1 MGTFKLLLWMLLV
14 HSALQ
19 QEPGAQELR
28 LVNAWNRCVG
38 RVEIFY
44 NGTWGTVCDDDFYMK
59 SANVVCRQLGCG
71 EATTV
76 LGWSYFG
83 QGSGNILNGSNCT
96 GSELSLQDCLPAEW
110 LATDCGHNEDV
121 SVICSDSKFL
131 PTATYA
137 TETPTPALIPT
148 SEEASTSYTTLKA
161 EGTFETTH
169 TSNDNETI
177 ATTEASQM
185 SFGST
190 EGSMVTTAVNKN
202 EETNTPGLSTISA
215 ASDTINPST
224 AYEIPQSSTEKTVA
238 TGPPSTTETP
248 VTTERLQVSTEKS
261 IITDLK
267 NNSEFPQ
274 SSTAKSVTVELS
286 PLETTARPLLP
297 RLMDG
302 ENSCEGRVEV
312 YYSGSWGTVCDD
324 GWDLV
329 DAQVVCR
336 LLGCGNAIEA
346 PISAEFG
353 EGSGNI
359 HMNNVNCQGNESS
372 LEDCS
377 HDGWGVHNCHHKE
390 DASVICSGPPTTTET
405 PVTTGM
411 YFDFSLKQIINTTF
425 YFKDENKIEL
435 L

>member
-1 MGTFKLLLWMLLV
+1 MALHFLTFR
-14 HSALQ
+14 
-19 QEPGAQELR
+19 LR

-121 SVICSDSKFL
+121 SVICS
-131 PTATYA
+131 
-137 TETPTPALIPT
+137 
-148 SEEASTSYTTLKA
+148 
-161 EGTFETTH
+161 
-169 TSNDNETI
+169 
-177 ATTEASQM
+177 
-185 SFGST
+185 
-190 EGSMVTTAVNKN
+190 
-202 EETNTPGLSTISA
+202 
-215 ASDTINPST
+215 
-224 AYEIPQSSTEKTVA
+224 
-238 TGPPSTTETP
+238 
-248 VTTERLQVSTEKS
+248 
-261 IITDLK
+261 
-267 NNSEFPQ
+267 
-274 SSTAKSVTVELS
+274 
-286 PLETTARPLLP
+286 ARPLLP

-336 LLGCGNAIEA
+336 QLGCGNAIEA

-390 DASVICSGPPTTTET
+390 DASVICSGNLNRLVNGRNRCEGRLEVFHQGNWGTVCDDDWDMNDAQVVCRELGCGIALAALEKAQHGQGSGPIHMDGVKCAGNEKRLEHCFHRGWG
-405 PVTTGM
+405 VHNCIHREDAGVICSGILELLDNR
-411 YFDFSLKQIINTTF
+411 FIINF
-425 YFKDENKIEL
+425 I
-435 L
+435 

>member
-1 MGTFKLLLWMLLV
+1 MALHFLTFR
-14 HSALQ
+14 
-19 QEPGAQELR
+19 ELR

-121 SVICSDSKFL
+121 SVICS
-131 PTATYA
+131 
-137 TETPTPALIPT
+137 
-148 SEEASTSYTTLKA
+148 
-161 EGTFETTH
+161 
-169 TSNDNETI
+169 
-177 ATTEASQM
+177 
-185 SFGST
+185 
-190 EGSMVTTAVNKN
+190 
-202 EETNTPGLSTISA
+202 
-215 ASDTINPST
+215 
-224 AYEIPQSSTEKTVA
+224 
-238 TGPPSTTETP
+238 
-248 VTTERLQVSTEKS
+248 
-261 IITDLK
+261 
-267 NNSEFPQ
+267 
-274 SSTAKSVTVELS
+274 
-286 PLETTARPLLP
+286 ARPLLP

-390 DASVICSGPPTTTET
+390 DASVICSGNPNNNCEGRVGVYHNGHWGTVCDDGWDLVDAQVVCRQLACGNAIEAPISAEFGEGSGNIHMNNVNCQGNESSLEDCSHDGWGVHNCHHKEDASVICSASPLLPRLMDGENSCEGRVEVYYSGSWGTVCDDGWDLDDAQVVCRQLGCGNAIEA
-405 PVTTGM
+405 PISAEFGEGSGNIHMNNVNCQGNESSLEDCSHDGWGVHNCHHKEDASVICSGNLNVP
-411 YFDFSLKQIINTTF
+411 DFPLI
-425 YFKDENKIEL
+425 
-435 L
+435 